1 MTVNLL
7 NLRVTMMSAIAS
19 LHFAIGAVTILVA
32 AYFDRLDFLETHF
45 FSHVHEAGIFR
56 IGDYSSF
63 GMYFTALCI
72 IGLGYLTLVSKS
84 IVMNKVKT
92 EDAMTEERAISVL
105 ERQNF
110 TLLEGM
116 KDLTEQPKS
125 DRTVQ
130 VPRELILDGDLDK
143 LLDQNIEENQ
153 LRH

>member
-1 MTVNLL
+1 MTANLM
-7 NLRVTMMSAIAS
+7 NLRVTLMSAIAT
-19 LHFAIGAVTILVA
+19 LHFAIAGVTIMVA

-45 FSHVHEAGIFR
+45 FSYVHEAGVFR

-63 GMYFTALCI
+63 GMYFTALGI
-72 IGLGYLTLVSKS
+72 FGLGYLTLVSRS
-84 IVMNKVKT
+84 IVINKNRA
-92 EDAMTEERAISVL
+92 EEAITEEQAITIL

-110 TLLEGM
+110 VLLEGM

-130 VPRELILDGDLDK
+130 VPRELILDCDLEK

-153 LRH
+153 IRQ

>member
-1 MTVNLL
+1 MTANLI
-7 NLRVTMMSAIAS
+7 NLRTSLMSAIAGI
-19 LHFAIGAVTILVA
+19 HFAIGGIMILVA

-45 FSHVHEAGIFR
+45 FSYVHEAGIFR

-63 GMYFTALCI
+63 GIYFTALAV

-84 IVMNKVKT
+84 IVINKNRA
-92 EDAMTEERAISVL
+92 EEAITEEEAITVL

-110 TLLEGM
+110 VLLDGM
-116 KDLTEQPKS
+116 KDLKEKPKS

-130 VPRELILDGDLDK
+130 VPAELILDGDLEK

-153 LRH
+153 IKQ

>member
-1 MTVNLL
+1 
-7 NLRVTMMSAIAS
+7 MMSAIAS
-19 LHFAIGAVTILVA
+19 LHFAIAAVTILVT

-92 EDAMTEERAISVL
+92 EDAVTEERAISIL

-116 KDLTEQPKS
+116 KDLTERPKS

>member
-1 MTVNLL
+1 MTANLI
-7 NLRVTMMSAIAS
+7 NLRISLMSAIAGI
-19 LHFAIGAVTILVA
+19 HFAVGGIMILVA

-45 FSHVHEAGIFR
+45 FSYVHEAGVFR

-63 GMYFTALCI
+63 GMYFTALGI
-72 IGLGYLTLVSKS
+72 FGLGYLTLVSRS
-84 IVMNKVKT
+84 IVINKNRA
-92 EDAMTEERAISVL
+92 EEAITEEQAITIL

-110 TLLEGM
+110 VLLEGM

-130 VPRELILDGDLDK
+130 VPRELILDCDLEK

-153 LRH
+153 TRQ